1 MTNKKNAA
9 RSGTAKTANENTTP
23 HYNST
28 ASQRARL
35 LKALQQRK
43 TVTTEFARNGLQI
56 YSPAPRILELR
67 KQGYNIITHMERHY
81 AADGMTHNMARYILI
96 EKQE

>member
-1 MTNKKNAA
+1 MTKKN
-9 RSGTAKTANENTTP
+9 ND
-23 HYNST
+23 NST

-43 TVTTEFARNGLQI
+43 TVTTEFARNGLEI

-67 KQGYNIITHMERHY
+67 KQGHFIITRKERHY
-81 AADGMTHNMARYILI
+81 AADGRSHLMARYILI
-96 EKQE
+96 DPEKRK